1 LVSSTDLIDGYL
13 ARRLNIHSEAGAFFD
28 SIVDFTLILGMFP
41 LFIDAELYPLWIAG
55 VIIFAFT
62 VHFLESFIKKTR
74 SSRKILRQRPLQCGS
89 INDNFPNP
97 SPMQYSCYLFCNI
110 FRSFNNKQN
119 SSFSRFSITKRSL
132 NCGFFDYTCNGFF
145 DISVQM
151 LFIVKNSS
159 LFYPIFK
166 DSKANGKRSGGNNLT
181 DT

>member
-1 LVSSTDLIDGYL
+1 MQKLAILPHSLTCIRIVTLPLFYLLQLSRYFFVVCLFILVSSTDLIDGYL

-97 SPMQYSCYLFCNI
+97 LLCNI
-110 FRSFNNKQN
+110 VVISFVI
-119 SSFSRFSITKRSL
+119 FSVVSI
-132 NCGFFDYTCNGFF
+132 
-145 DISVQM
+145 
-151 LFIVKNSS
+151 
-159 LFYPIFK
+159 
-166 DSKANGKRSGGNNLT
+166 KAE
-181 DT
+181 